1 MKKEPKKDEPED
13 KTAIVLK
20 SLIMILVS
28 RGFICKVTGDTLMD
42 FLKGSKDNRQ

>member
-1 MKKEPKKDEPED
+1 MRKSKKAPED

-28 RGFICKVTGDTLMD
+28 RGFLCQVTGDTLMA
-42 FLKGSKDNRQ
+42 FLKGEKEKPAND